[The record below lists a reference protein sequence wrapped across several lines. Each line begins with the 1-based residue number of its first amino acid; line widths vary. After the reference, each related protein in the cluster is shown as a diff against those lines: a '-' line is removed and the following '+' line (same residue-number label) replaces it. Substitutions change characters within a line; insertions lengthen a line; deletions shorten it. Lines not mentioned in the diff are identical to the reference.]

1 MENASKALLMAAGIL
16 IGLILLTSGVYLFNT
31 IRSSQQAKYANLSE
45 EQILAY
51 NAEFESYDKQRMYGT
66 DVITVLNKARD
77 NNKRYEDDD
86 SNHIYIAFKLID
98 NVNVVIR
105 TYTWNG
111 RKFEATTNK
120 TISRGNNKYQYNFV
134 AGQTYSLRNSG
145 QAEMIKNFLNTS
157 TDKTEIKDESGIK
170 NINSPQKGEYYTITY
185 TGFSD
190 FKRMIFKCNSEKIE
204 YNKVGK
210 ICYMEFEQIKPSTY

>member
-1 MENASKALLMAAGIL
+1 M
-16 IGLILLTSGVYLFNT
+16 LF
-31 IRSSQQAKYANLSE
+31 RSSE
-45 EQILAY
+45 EQILAF

-86 SNHIYIAFKLID
+86 SNYIDIAFKLKD
-98 NVNVVIR
+98 DVKPVVVS
-105 TYTWNG
+105 YTWNDDN
-111 RKFEATTNK
+111 RKYTQNINK
-120 TISRGNNKYQYNFV
+120 NNSKLISELKYNLEKDKLYTLLGKNKNDV
-134 AGQTYSLRNSG
+134 KA
-145 QAEMIKNFLNTS
+145 FLDTS
-157 TDKTEIKDESGIK
+157 TEPTEIKNPK
-170 NINSPQKGEYYTITY
+170 NPKTGENYTITY